1 MTNPKKEIWLM
12 RHGETEWSA
21 KGMHTSRTDLP
32 LLPSGIKQAE
42 ELREKL
48 NGRRFS
54 LVLASPMQ
62 RARETCRLAG
72 YGDVAKVTDD
82 LKEWD
87 YGAYEGRT
95 TADIRKERPA
105 WSLWRDGVVDGESI
119 EHVGSRVQRV
129 VEECLTA
136 TGDVALFAHG
146 HVLRILTAVWLGL
159 EPNRGQL
166 FMLGTGTISVL
177 GFEHDYRV
185 IKRWNAPDCNE
196 CSSSIER

>member
-1 MTNPKKEIWLM
+1 MIDRKKEIWLM

-21 KGMHTSRTDLP
+21 NGMHTSRTDLP
-32 LLPSGIKQAE
+32 LLPSGVKQAE
-42 ELREKL
+42 ELRDRLK
-48 NGRRFS
+48 GRSFG
-54 LVLASPMQ
+54 LVLVSPMQ

-72 YGDVAKVTDD
+72 YGDTARVTDD

-87 YGAYEGRT
+87 YGAYEGRS
-95 TADIRKERPA
+95 TADIRKERPT
-105 WSLWRDGVVDGESI
+105 WSLWRDGVVDGEPLD
-119 EHVGSRVQRV
+119 HVGLRVQRV
-129 VEECLTA
+129 IDKCLGA

-185 IKRWNAPDCNE
+185 IQHWNAPE
-196 CSSSIER
+196 L

>member
-1 MTNPKKEIWLM
+1 MTDPKKEIWLM

-21 KGMHTSRTDLP
+21 QGMHTSRTDLP

-42 ELREKL
+42 ELRDKL
-48 NGRRFS
+48 QGRRFG
-54 LVLASPMQ
+54 LVLVSPMQ

-72 YGDVAKVTDD
+72 YGDVARVTDD

-95 TADIRKERPA
+95 TADIRKDRPT
-105 WSLWRDGVVDGESI
+105 WSLWHDGVIDGESI
-119 EHVGSRVQRV
+119 AHVGSRVERV
-129 VEECLTA
+129 IEQCLGTN
-136 TGDVALFAHG
+136 GDVALFAHG

-159 EPNRGQL
+159 APDRGQL
-166 FMLGTGTISVL
+166 FMLGTGAISVL

-185 IKRWNAPDCNE
+185 IKHWNSPQI
-196 CSSSIER
+196 S

>member
-1 MTNPKKEIWLM
+1 MTDRKKEIWLM

-21 KGMHTSRTDLP
+21 QGRHTSRTDLP

-48 NGRRFS
+48 KRRRFG
-54 LVLASPMQ
+54 LVLVSPMQ

-72 YGDVAKVTDD
+72 YGDVARVTDD

-95 TADIRKERPA
+95 TEDIRKERPT
-105 WSLWRDGVVDGESI
+105 WSLWRDGVIEGEPI
-119 EHVGSRVQRV
+119 AHVGSRVQRII
-129 VEECLTA
+129 EQCLA
-136 TGDVALFAHG
+136 ANGDVALFAHG

-159 EPNRGQL
+159 APDRGQL

-185 IKRWNAPDCNE
+185 INRWNAPQV
-196 CSSSIER
+196 S

>member
-1 MTNPKKEIWLM
+1 MIDPKKEIWLM

-21 KGMHTSRTDLP
+21 KALHTSRTDLP
-32 LLPSGIKQAE
+32 LLRSGIEQAE
-42 ELREKL
+42 ELRDKL
-48 NGRRFS
+48 KGHRFG
-54 LVLASPMQ
+54 LVLVSPMQ

-72 YGDVAKVTDD
+72 YGDVAQVTDD

-95 TADIRKERPA
+95 TAEIRKDRPT
-105 WSLWRDGVVDGESI
+105 WSLWRDGVIDGEAVG
-119 EHVGSRVQRV
+119 HVGIRVQRV
-129 VEECLTA
+129 IRRCLEA
-136 TGDVALFAHG
+136 EGDVALFAHG

-159 EPNRGQL
+159 AADRGQL

-185 IKRWNAPDCNE
+185 IKHWN
-196 CSSSIER
+196 SRQVL

>member
-1 MTNPKKEIWLM
+1 MIDFKKEIWLM

-42 ELREKL
+42 ELRDKL
-48 NGRRFS
+48 KGRKFA
-54 LVLASPMQ
+54 LVLVSPMQ

-72 YGDVAKVTDD
+72 YADVARVTDD

-95 TADIRKERPA
+95 TAEIRKENPT
-105 WSLWRDGVVDGESI
+105 WSLWRDGVADGESVQR
-119 EHVGSRVQRV
+119 VGIRVQRV
-129 VEECLTA
+129 IQECLRTD
-136 TGDVALFAHG
+136 GDAALFAHG
-146 HVLRILTAVWLGL
+146 HVLRILTAVWLDL
-159 EPNRGQL
+159 TPDRGQL
-166 FMLGTGTISVL
+166 FMLETGTISIL

-185 IKRWNAPDCNE
+185 INCWNALQ
-196 CSSSIER
+196 IRIV

>member
-1 MTNPKKEIWLM
+1 MIDPKKEIWLM

-42 ELREKL
+42 ELRDKL
-48 NGRRFS
+48 KGCKFAMV
-54 LVLASPMQ
+54 LVSPMQ

-72 YGDVAKVTDD
+72 YADVARVTDD
-82 LKEWD
+82 LNEWD

-95 TADIRKERPA
+95 TADIRKDRPT
-105 WSLWRDGVVDGESI
+105 WSLWRDGVVDGESV
-119 EHVGSRVQRV
+119 EQVGIRVQRV
-129 VEECLTA
+129 IQECLNA
-136 TGDVALFAHG
+136 KGDVALFAHG

-159 EPNRGQL
+159 TPNRGQL
-166 FMLGTGTISVL
+166 FMLGTGTISIL

-185 IKRWNAPDCNE
+185 IQCWNSPQV
-196 CSSSIER
+196 

>member
-1 MTNPKKEIWLM
+1 MIDPKKEIWLM

-42 ELREKL
+42 ELRDKL
-48 NGRRFS
+48 KRCKFAMV
-54 LVLASPMQ
+54 LVSPMQ

-72 YGDVAKVTDD
+72 YADVARVTDD
-82 LKEWD
+82 LNEWD

-95 TADIRKERPA
+95 TADIRKDRPT
-105 WSLWRDGVVDGESI
+105 WSLWRDGVVDGESV
-119 EHVGSRVQRV
+119 EQVGIRVQRV
-129 VEECLTA
+129 IQECLNA
-136 TGDVALFAHG
+136 KGDVALFAHG

-159 EPNRGQL
+159 TPDRGQL
-166 FMLGTGTISVL
+166 LMLGTGTVSIL

-185 IKRWNAPDCNE
+185 IQRWNSPQV
-196 CSSSIER
+196 